1 MYVPFQGATPY
12 PATVEGPR
20 YKQGEY
26 DLPMVDVSAAKGADG
41 KLYLSLVN
49 LDPDRPARVTT
60 GLTGTAT
67 GRILTGPAIDTHN
80 PFDAPNPIHP
90 IAYPGKT
97 DGGQLLFAQTGRAQ
111 CRAHVCTY

>member
-26 DLPMVDVSAAKGADG
+26 DLPMVDVPAAKGADG
-41 KLYLSLVN
+41 KPYLSPVN

-60 GLTGTAT
+60 GRTGTAT
-67 GRILTGPAIDTHN
+67 GRILTGPTIDTHN
-80 PFDAPNPIHP
+80 PFNAHHTIHP
-90 IAYPGKT
+90 RAYPGKT
-97 DGGQLLFAQTGRAQ
+97 ARSKQRRRASRGESEGQYA
-111 CRAHVCTY
+111 

>member
-1 MYVPFQGATPY
+1 MRISDWSSDVCSS
-12 PATVEGPR
+12 
-20 YKQGEY
+20 
-26 DLPMVDVSAAKGADG
+26 DLLPMVDVSAAKGADG

-80 PFDAPNPIHP
+80 TFDAPNTIHP
-90 IAYPGKT
+90 IAYSGKT
-97 DGGQLLFAQTGRAQ
+97 AGGKLVFDLPAKSVAVVAVTQ
-111 CRAHVCTY
+111 